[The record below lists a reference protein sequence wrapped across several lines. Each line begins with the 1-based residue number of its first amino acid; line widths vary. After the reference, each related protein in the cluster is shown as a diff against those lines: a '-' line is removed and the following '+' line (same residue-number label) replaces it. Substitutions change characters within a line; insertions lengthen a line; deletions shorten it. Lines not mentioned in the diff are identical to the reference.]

1 MDNINRI
8 FGVFYH
14 LILSLMSS
22 VGNSCFGAG
31 LLWPGIA
38 GGVGGG
44 GSVGGGGLL
53 WGGYPGFQYGG
64 CCRRW
69 TIMRWSIKVF
79 LTKPYDKLL
88 DNSCIPFLLL
98 IVTFCFTCGD
108 RKICENIKGLE
119 VILTTVSQVSKM
131 AVSGNG
137 VFINKK
143 HSVLVRFFL
152 SEKEVMIYEY

>member
-53 WGGYPGFQYGG
+53 RGVGIPV
-64 CCRRW
+64 
-69 TIMRWSIKVF
+69 IMRWSIEVF
-79 LTKPYDKLL
+79 LTKPYDKLS

-131 AVSGNG
+131 ALSGNR

>member
-53 WGGYPGFQYGG
+53 RGVGIPVSSMGGVVGA
-64 CCRRW
+64 
-69 TIMRWSIKVF
+69 
-79 LTKPYDKLL
+79 
-88 DNSCIPFLLL
+88 
-98 IVTFCFTCGD
+98 
-108 RKICENIKGLE
+108 GL
-119 VILTTVSQVSKM
+119 
-131 AVSGNG
+131 
-137 VFINKK
+137 
-143 HSVLVRFFL
+143 
-152 SEKEVMIYEY
+152 